1 MTTEPLVS
9 IVTPSFDSGRF
20 IARAIE
26 SVLAQDY
33 PRIEYIVMDGGST
46 DGTLEVL
53 ERYRGRLQ
61 YVSEPDGGA
70 ADAINRG
77 FLNSKGRIFAW
88 LNADDRYLP
97 GAVAAA
103 VRQFA
108 AEADAG
114 VVYGG
119 GMWID
124 EEDRELG
131 LYPTVAPYRPEM
143 WASECSICQPAAFIK
158 RDAFVEAGM
167 LDSSLHFAFDYDFWI
182 RLARKRRFTAIP
194 ETLAASRMHAATKT
208 LGGRRRVFEENIAV
222 LQKHFGYV
230 PVNWIY
236 GYVSYLRDGRD
247 QFFNPLRHSPA
258 AYLASLA
265 VGSRYNSSQL
275 LRYWREWASRIV
287 SAGLRPFHGANSS
300 R

>member
-1 MTTEPLVS
+1 
-9 IVTPSFDSGRF
+9 
-20 IARAIE
+20 
-26 SVLAQDY
+26 
-33 PRIEYIVMDGGST
+33 
-46 DGTLEVL
+46 
-53 ERYRGRLQ
+53 
-61 YVSEPDGGA
+61 
-70 ADAINRG
+70 
-77 FLNSKGRIFAW
+77 
-88 LNADDRYLP
+88 
-97 GAVAAA
+97 
-103 VRQFA
+103 
-108 AEADAG
+108 
-114 VVYGG
+114 
-119 GMWID
+119 MWID